1 MSWRFAPPWWAV
13 LLTGFGMAA
22 TAALS
27 TWQLGRG
34 AEKQAL
40 VDRLEQVRNGPA
52 GVLNPLTPAPPPE
65 QMQRVAVEGGFLS
78 EPQLLQ
84 RAPRRDQRAGYQLW
98 SLFRLKQGPTVIVD
112 RGWIDSTAEVPPP
125 PAGNQ
130 RFSGLWRSLPRAGL
144 ALRAE
149 LCDENRALISVVY
162 PVLDDLRCLV
172 DQPLLDGLLLLQA
185 PDTDTL
191 IRDWQYAGMPPE
203 RHLGYA
209 VQWGALC
216 ATIFLIFLLL
226 NLKRRHD

>member
-1 MSWRFAPPWWAV
+1 MSWRFAPPGWAV
-13 LLTGFGMAA
+13 LLTALGMAA

-27 TWQLGRG
+27 AWQLGRG

-40 VDRLEQVRNGPA
+40 VDRLEWVRSGPA
-52 GVLNPLTPAPPPE
+52 GVLNPVEPAPSPE
-65 QMQRVAVEGGFLS
+65 RMQRVLLEGWYLA

-98 SLFRLKQGPTVIVD
+98 SLFRLRQGPIVIVD
-112 RGWIDSTAEVPPP
+112 RGWIDADADVPAP
-125 PAGNQ
+125 PADRQ
-130 RFSGLWRSLPRAGL
+130 SLTGLWRSLPRAGL
-144 ALRAE
+144 TLKAE
-149 LCDENRALISVVY
+149 LCQEPQTLIRVVY
-162 PVLDDLRCLV
+162 PALDDLRCLV

-191 IRDWQYAGMPPE
+191 TRDWQYAGMPPE

-216 ATIFLIFLLL
+216 ATIFIIFLLL

>member
-1 MSWRFAPPWWAV
+1 MSWRFAPPWWAL

-27 TWQLGRG
+27 SWQLGRG

-40 VDRLEQVRNGPA
+40 VDRLEQVRSGPA
-52 GVLNPLTPAPPPE
+52 GVLNPLNSAPPPE
-65 QMQRVAVEGGFLS
+65 QMQRVAVEGGFLP

-84 RAPRRDQRAGYQLW
+84 RASRREQRAGFQLW
-98 SLFRLKQGPTVIVD
+98 SLFRLKQGPIVIVD
-112 RGWIDSTAEVPPP
+112 RGWIDADDPVPAPP
-125 PAGNQ
+125 TGKQ
-130 RFSGLWRSLPRAGL
+130 SLTGLWRSLPRAGL
-144 ALRAE
+144 SLKAE
-149 LCDENRALISVVY
+149 LCDESRPLIPVVY
-162 PVLDDLRCLV
+162 PSLADLRCLV

-185 PDTDTL
+185 PDTDSL
-191 IRDWQYAGMPPE
+191 VRDWQYAGMPPE

-216 ATIFLIFLLL
+216 ATIFIIFLLL

>member
-13 LLTGFGMAA
+13 LLTSFGMVA

-34 AEKQAL
+34 ADKQAL
-40 VDRLEQVRNGPA
+40 VDRLEQVRGGPP
-52 GVLNPLTPAPPPE
+52 GVLSPLKPAPPPE
-65 QMQRVAVEGGFLS
+65 QMERVAIEGWYLP

-84 RAPRRDQRAGYQLW
+84 RAPRKEQRAGYQLW
-98 SLFRLKQGPTVIVD
+98 SLFRLRQGPIVIID
-112 RGWIDSTAEVPPP
+112 RGWIDADAQVPAPP
-125 PAGNQ
+125 EGKQ
-130 RFSGLWRSLPRAGL
+130 SLTGLWRSLPRAGL
-144 ALRAE
+144 TLKAE
-149 LCDENRALISVVY
+149 LCEEPRALIFVVY
-162 PVLDDLRCLV
+162 PPLEDLRCLV
-172 DQPLLDGLLLLQA
+172 NQPLLEGLLLLQV
-185 PDTDTL
+185 PDSDTL

-216 ATIFLIFLLL
+216 ATIFIIFLLL

>member
-13 LLTGFGMAA
+13 LLTGFGMLA

-27 TWQLGRG
+27 SWQLGRG

-40 VDRLEQVRNGPA
+40 VERLERVRNAAP
-52 GVLNPLTPAPPPE
+52 GVLNPLQPGPPPDR
-65 QMQRVAVEGGFLS
+65 MQRVALEGVYLA

-84 RAPRRDQRAGYQLW
+84 RAPRREQRAGYQLW
-98 SLFRLKQGPTVIVD
+98 SLFRLKEGPIVIVD
-112 RGWIDSTAEVPPP
+112 RGRIDADAPVSAPPS
-125 PAGNQ
+125 GKQ
-130 RFSGLWRSLPRAGL
+130 SLTGLWRSLPRAGL
-144 ALRAE
+144 SLTAE
-149 LCDENRALISVVY
+149 LCDESRPLIAVVY
-162 PVLDDLRCLV
+162 PVLEDLRCLV

-185 PDTDTL
+185 PDTETL

-216 ATIFLIFLLL
+216 ATIFIIFLLL